1 MTHLHRTTPS
11 SALARLLAAAV
22 TAISLLGGTAAQA
35 NDTRVGVSVS
45 IGQPGFYGRINIG
58 DQPPPA
64 VIYQQPIIVH
74 QAPVAVH
81 RRPIYLRV
89 PPGHSK
95 HWSKYCGRYSA
106 CGQPVYFVRYD
117 ERRQPHYDRHDRRD
131 HFEERHERRLQER
144 HERRHDRREDRRDD
158 RHDRRH
164 DDHRGHGRD
173 R

>member
-1 MTHLHRTTPS
+1 MTHQYRSPPAS
-11 SALARLLAAAV
+11 SALARFLAAAV
-22 TAISLLGGTAAQA
+22 TAVTLLGSTAALA

-64 VIYQQPIIVH
+64 VIYQQPIIIQ
-74 QAPVAVH
+74 QAPVAVY

-95 HWSKYCGRYSA
+95 HWSKHCGRYSA

-117 ERRQPHYDRHDRRD
+117 DHREPHYDRHDHEDRFEDRRE
-131 HFEERHERRLQER
+131 HRMQER
-144 HERRHDRREDRRDD
+144 HERRKDRRDD
-158 RHDRRH
+158 RHDDRH
-164 DDHRGHGRD
+164 DKRGHGRD
-173 R
+173 K